1 MSNKQKKLKKGLKL
15 INDIQKIRSKNN
27 KNWMDVLRLSLE
39 LDFNR
44 TAKII
49 KEINKEDKII
59 SKLANKIFLLRDQLV
74 EDFFNI
80 SIKNQIN
87 SISRVST
94 EITQY

>member
-1 MSNKQKKLKKGLKL
+1 MNNKQKKLKDGLKL

-49 KEINKEDKII
+49 KQINKEDKII
-59 SKLANKIFLLRDQLV
+59 SKLANKIFLLRD
-74 EDFFNI
+74 
-80 SIKNQIN
+80 
-87 SISRVST
+87 
-94 EITQY
+94 